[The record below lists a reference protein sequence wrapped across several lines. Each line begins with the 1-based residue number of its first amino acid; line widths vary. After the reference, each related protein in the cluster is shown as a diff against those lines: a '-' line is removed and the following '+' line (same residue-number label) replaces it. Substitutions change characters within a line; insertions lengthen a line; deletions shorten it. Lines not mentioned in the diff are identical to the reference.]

1 MQNSQ
6 PLMLFSDYEDNLVPL
21 RVAFHDATP
30 RTKSGIFGSSGIP
43 IPSPRNI
50 IPIFMTIPLDPR
62 EFQ

>member
-1 MQNSQ
+1 
-6 PLMLFSDYEDNLVPL
+6 MLFSDYEDNLVPL

-43 IPSPRNI
+43 IPSHSRNI
-50 IPIFMTIPLDPR
+50 IPILMTIPRDPR